1 MMIRKLSFIAL
12 LTASLSTYAS
22 VGDDLSNFFNKSG
35 YASNVTSPMAFESQ
49 ASGYFGGGSLFVR
62 SQVRDYKLVH
72 LSMPTYRAGCGGIDL
87 FTGSFSFLS
96 HEKLVDLGKQVMNDA
111 GAYAVD
117 VMLAATVP
125 QLKDVRDNLINLEQK
140 ANQSNINS
148 CHMAQNMVGGV
159 FPKTAE
165 SQKKIC
171 KDIGTQTGLFAD
183 FAKAQQG
190 CSTQKDFDDAMDKAS
205 KDESTKKRVILNKNL
220 VWSMLKENSLFSSD
234 KQLAEMMMS
243 LTGTY
248 IIDKQGKVTNVPSL
262 ANSADLLNALVGIN
276 SGTANAQIW
285 QCNDND
291 CMSVE
296 LATINIPEDKT
307 LTYKVR
313 TLLNEL
319 NSKVLTDKEEPT
331 PEQKGFL
338 NMVSIQAL
346 KFLLVLNST
355 DYGNAAVDIE
365 EYSGLIAQDLLENYM
380 AGLFQEVSNS
390 SFGMEINDDLIKDI
404 QRRINSAKQTI
415 AKLNPKVS
423 QKLKE
428 KMLLAEYIS
437 RVEKQV
443 ASQMNAVN
451 G

>member
-1 MMIRKLSFIAL
+1 MIRVLTCSVFLTLSI
-12 LTASLSTYAS
+12 TAQAS
-22 VGDDLSNFFNKSG
+22 VSSDLTNFFNKTG

-62 SQVRDYKLVH
+62 SQVREYRLVH

-117 VMLAATVP
+117 VMLASTVP

-148 CHMAQNMVGGV
+148 CHMAQNLVGGM

-165 SQKKIC
+165 SQQKIC
-171 KDIGTQTGLFAD
+171 KDIGTQSGLFSD

-190 CSTQKDFDDAMDKAS
+190 CSSQKDFDNAMDKAS
-205 KDESTKKRVILNKNL
+205 KDESTRKKVILNKNL
-220 VWSMLKENSLFSSD
+220 VWSMLQENPLFSSD
-234 KQLAEMMMS
+234 KELAEMMMS

-262 ANSADLLNALVGIN
+262 ANSSDLINALVGAN
-276 SGTANAQIW
+276 TGTKSAQIW
-285 QCNDND
+285 QCHDSN
-291 CMSVE
+291 CMRVD
-296 LATINIPEDKT
+296 LKTIDIAEDQT
-307 LTYKVR
+307 LNYKIRV
-313 TLLNEL
+313 LLSELNE
-319 NSKVLTDKEEPT
+319 KVKIDDEPE
-331 PEQKGFL
+331 PVQKGFL
-338 NMVSIQAL
+338 DMISIPAL
-346 KFLLVLNST
+346 KFLMVLNST
-355 DYGNAAVDIE
+355 DYGNAAIDID
-365 EYSGLIAQDLLENYM
+365 EYSILIAQDLLENYM
-380 AGLFQEVSNS
+380 AGLLQEVSNS
-390 SFGMEINDDLIKDI
+390 TFGMEINEDLVKDV
-404 QRRINSAKQTI
+404 QKRINNARQMI
-415 AKLNPKVS
+415 AKINPKVS
-423 QKLKE
+423 QRLKE
-428 KMLLAEYIS
+428 KMMLAEYIS

-443 ASQMNAVN
+443 SSQMNAVN

>member
-1 MMIRKLSFIAL
+1 MRVRKLSLIAL
-12 LTASLSTYAS
+12 LTASLSSYAS
-22 VGDDLSNFFNKSG
+22 VSSDLSNFFNKSG

-62 SQVRDYKLVH
+62 SQVREYRLVH

-96 HEKLVDLGKQVMNDA
+96 HEKLVELGKQVMNDA

-117 VMLAATVP
+117 VLLASTVP

-148 CHMAQNMVGGV
+148 CHMAQNMIGGI

-190 CSTQKDFDDAMDKAS
+190 CSSPKDFDEAMDKAS
-205 KDESTKKRVILNKNL
+205 SDESTKKRVILNKNL
-220 VWSMLKENSLFSSD
+220 VWSMLKESPLFGSD
-234 KQLAEMMMS
+234 RELSEMMMS

-248 IIDKQGKVTNVPSL
+248 IVNKHGKITNVPSL
-262 ANSADLLNALVGIN
+262 ANSADLINALLGSNI
-276 SGTANAQIW
+276 GTKNAQIW
-285 QCNDND
+285 HCNDNN
-291 CMSVE
+291 CMSVD
-296 LATINIPEDKT
+296 LKTIDIPEDKT
-307 LTYKVR
+307 LIYKIR
-313 TLLNEL
+313 NILTELNE
-319 NSKVLTDKEEPT
+319 KVKQDEEPSAA
-331 PEQKGFL
+331 QKGFL
-338 NMVSIQAL
+338 DMISIQAL
-346 KFLLVLNST
+346 KFLLVLNSS
-355 DYGNAAVDIE
+355 DYGNAAIDIE
-365 EYSGLIAQDLLENYM
+365 EYSTLIAQDLLENYM
-380 AGLFQEVSNS
+380 AGLLQEVSNS
-390 SFGMEINDDLIKDI
+390 SFGMEINDELIKDI
-404 QRRINSAKQTI
+404 QKRIYIAKQTI
-415 AKLNPKVS
+415 SKLHPKVS
-423 QKLKE
+423 QRLKE
-428 KMLLAEYIS
+428 KMMLAEYIS

-443 ASQMNAVN
+443 SSQMSAVN

>member
-1 MMIRKLSFIAL
+1 MMIRKLGLIAL
-12 LTASLSTYAS
+12 LTASLPTYAS
-22 VGDDLSNFFNKSG
+22 VSDDLSNFFNKSG

-62 SQVRDYKLVH
+62 SQVREYRLVH

-117 VMLAATVP
+117 VMLASTVP

-148 CHMAQNMVGGV
+148 CHMAQNLVGGI

-165 SQKKIC
+165 SQQKIC
-171 KDIGTQTGLFAD
+171 KDINTQTGALAD
-183 FAKAQQG
+183 YAKAQQE
-190 CSTQKDFDDAMDKAS
+190 CSMEKGYNEAMDKAS

-220 VWSMLKENSLFSSD
+220 VWSMLKENPLFSSD
-234 KQLAEMMMS
+234 RELAEMMMS

-262 ANSADLLNALVGIN
+262 ANSADLINALVGNN
-276 SGTANAQIW
+276 SGVKSAQIW
-285 QCNDND
+285 HCNDNN
-291 CMSVE
+291 CMSVD
-296 LATINIPEDKT
+296 LKTIDIPEDKT
-307 LTYKVR
+307 LTYKIR
-313 TLLNEL
+313 NILTELNE
-319 NSKVLTDKEEPT
+319 KVKTDDDPSAA
-331 PEQKGFL
+331 QKGFL
-338 NMVSIQAL
+338 NMISIQAL

-355 DYGNAAVDIE
+355 DYGNAAIDIE
-365 EYSGLIAQDLLENYM
+365 EYSTLIAQDLLENYM
-380 AGLFQEVSNS
+380 TGLLQEVSNS
-390 SFGMEINDDLIKDI
+390 TFGMEINEDLIKDI
-404 QRRINSAKQTI
+404 QKRINSAKQTI

-423 QKLKE
+423 TRLKE

-443 ASQMNAVN
+443 SSQMSAVN

>member
-1 MMIRKLSFIAL
+1 MMIKILSITAL
-12 LTASLSTYAS
+12 LVASLSAQAS
-22 VGDDLSNFFNKSG
+22 VSSDLANFFNKSG

-62 SQVRDYKLVH
+62 SQVREYRLVH

-117 VMLAATVP
+117 VMLASTVP

-148 CHMAQNMVGGV
+148 CHMAQNLVGGML
-159 FPKTAE
+159 PKVGE
-165 SQKKIC
+165 SQQKIC

-190 CSTQKDFDDAMDKAS
+190 CSTQKDFDNAMDKAS

-220 VWSMLKENSLFSSD
+220 VWSMLKENPLFSSD
-234 KQLAEMMMS
+234 NELAEMMMS

-262 ANSADLLNALVGIN
+262 ANSSDLINALVGN
-276 SGTANAQIW
+276 HSGTKSAQIW
-285 QCNDND
+285 HCNDNN

-296 LATINIPEDKT
+296 LKTIDIPEDKT
-307 LTYKVR
+307 LNYKIK
-313 TLLNEL
+313 TLLTEL
-319 NSKVLTDKEEPT
+319 NEKIKIDDEPSAA
-331 PEQKGFL
+331 QKGFL
-338 NMVSIQAL
+338 DMISIQAL

-355 DYGNAAVDIE
+355 DYGNAAIDIE
-365 EYSGLIAQDLLENYM
+365 EYSTLIAQDLLENYM
-380 AGLFQEVSNS
+380 EGLLQEVSNS
-390 SFGMEINDDLIKDI
+390 TFGMEINEDLIKDI
-404 QRRINSAKQTI
+404 QKRINNAKQTI
-415 AKLNPKVS
+415 AKINPKVS
-423 QKLKE
+423 NRLKE
-428 KMLLAEYIS
+428 KMMLAEYIA

-443 ASQMNAVN
+443 SSQMNAVN